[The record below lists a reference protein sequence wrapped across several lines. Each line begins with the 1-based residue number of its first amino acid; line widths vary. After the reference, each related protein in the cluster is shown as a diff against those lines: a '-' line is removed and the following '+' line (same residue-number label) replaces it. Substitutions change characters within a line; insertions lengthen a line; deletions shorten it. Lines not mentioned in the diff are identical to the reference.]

1 MLVVYFG
8 QRLQN
13 MSKKWP
19 VIWHRILQL
28 KIDFLAARQTQRV
41 CHFSTSLCEV
51 TDITTSKH
59 NRELAANGHEESPD
73 HWDILPLFEEDGEK
87 KKKTDSR
94 RVDMRG
100 NVVFSN
106 QSGHDTNRFHW

>member
-1 MLVVYFG
+1 
-8 QRLQN
+8 

-28 KIDFLAARQTQRV
+28 KIDFLAAWQTQRV

-87 KKKTDSR
+87 KKKKQIPVASTCEATLFSR
-94 RVDMRG
+94 TK
-100 NVVFSN
+100 VVMTPIVSIGEHGGVRA
-106 QSGHDTNRFHW
+106 SRE

>member
-1 MLVVYFG
+1 MHVVYFG

-13 MSKKWP
+13 MPKKWP
-19 VIWHRILQL
+19 VICHRILQL
-28 KIDFLAARQTQRV
+28 KIDFLSAWQTQRV

-73 HWDILPLFEEDGEK
+73 HWDILPPFEEDGEK
-87 KKKTDSR
+87 KIQIPR
-94 RVDMRG
+94 RVDTRG
-100 NVVFSN
+100 NVYFSN
-106 QSGHDTNRFHW
+106 QSGHVTNRFHW